1 MFSSITLLLRTFK
14 RKHVMNDR
22 KQWLLRESS
31 LAMRKAREAATM
43 VKSFY
48 ADMRHTDKQIAIVS
62 DMLDTARRE
71 TVYVIP
77 HDVSAFRRQCVIH
90 GISVELS
97 GIGIDMFYIDLTK
110 VSEKTRK
117 HIIRFIREMSCHLT
131 VSTDTDVS
139 YGATARLSPTT
150 QKMKAS
156 R

>member
-1 MFSSITLLLRTFK
+1 
-14 RKHVMNDR
+14 MNDR

-48 ADMRHTDKQIAIVS
+48 ADMRHTDRQIAIVS
-62 DMLDTARRE
+62 DMLGTAERE
-71 TVYVIP
+71 SVYVVP
-77 HDVSAFRRQCVIH
+77 HCVQSFKKQCAIH
-90 GISVELS
+90 GIELTLS
-97 GIGIDMFYIDLTK
+97 GIGIDMFFVNLTQ

-117 HIIRFIREMSCHLT
+117 HIIRYVKEMTCHLT
-131 VSTDTDVS
+131 VSTDTEVH

-150 QKMKAS
+150 QKMKA

>member
-1 MFSSITLLLRTFK
+1 
-14 RKHVMNDR
+14 MNDR

-62 DMLDTARRE
+62 DMLGTAERE
-71 TVYVIP
+71 SVYVVP
-77 HDVSAFRRQCVIH
+77 HCVQSFKKQCAIH
-90 GISVELS
+90 GIELTLS
-97 GIGIDMFYIDLTK
+97 GIGIDMFFVNLTQ

-117 HIIRFIREMSCHLT
+117 HIIRYVKAMSCHLT

-150 QKMKAS
+150 QKMKA